1 MLLGQSDELFRGLGL
16 RRGLQLLLRTHN
28 SSSALL
34 TGNVGPHLMSSSARL
49 CSWWRGRRVARR
61 SASGAASRSPS
72 VNRYAC
78 SSSWTATAT
87 WSSAP
92 TPPAGRSNHA
102 GLGRVRGP
110 HRQGHRPGPA
120 ALTGPLKSIPHGATA
135 WRSAS
140 TCPPGPGCRPWGVT
154 WPKPNPAPCDTSSC
168 TSAPGSCAAGAAVT
182 RRSPPP
188 GPGPMSSRLST
199 WG

>member
-49 CSWWRGRRVARR
+49 CSWWRGRRVARG

-72 VNRYAC
+72 VNRYVC

-92 TPPAGRSNHA
+92 TPSAGRSNHA

-120 ALTGPLKSIPHGATA
+120 ALTGPLSQYRMVPRRGDRHRPVRLDQAVD
-135 WRSAS
+135 
-140 TCPPGPGCRPWGVT
+140 PGGVT
-154 WPKPNPAPCDTSSC
+154 WPKPNPAPCDASSC
-168 TSAPGSCAAGAAVT
+168 TSAPRSCAAGAAVT

>member
-1 MLLGQSDELFRGLGL
+1 MRLGQSDELFRGLVL
-16 RRGLQLLLRTHN
+16 RRGLRLLLRTHN

-92 TPPAGRSNHA
+92 TPTAGRSNHA

-120 ALTGPLKSIPHGATA
+120 ALTGPLNQYRMVPRRGDRHRPVRLDQAVD
-135 WRSAS
+135 
-140 TCPPGPGCRPWGVT
+140 PGGVT

-188 GPGPMSSRLST
+188 RPGPMSSRLST